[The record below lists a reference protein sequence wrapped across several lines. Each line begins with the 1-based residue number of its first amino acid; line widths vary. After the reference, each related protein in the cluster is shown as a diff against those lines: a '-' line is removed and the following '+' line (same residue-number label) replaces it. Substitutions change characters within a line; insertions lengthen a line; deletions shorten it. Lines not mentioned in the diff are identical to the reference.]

1 MIVRQELFEF
11 AARIGAD
18 SIGVASA
25 PDYESRVPNLQ
36 KPSLTASGMK
46 SLICFSKHMLT
57 GAFATRDIAVQ
68 STNSH
73 YCMDQVDKA
82 SIRIA
87 RWLEERGQLGVPVPP
102 EAADMNLQRSPAGT
116 LDFKWVADACGV
128 GTVGLELNLLTPD
141 YGPRVYLGVV
151 MTDAE
156 IEPTPP
162 LEKNLCPGMLCGRC
176 AVICPT
182 QAIPLQAQ
190 RGRPVEEYRTLNK
203 RACANGAER
212 IGIQPFLLNLKKLV
226 FAGKPHSEEVY
237 QNSYWKEFW
246 QSVNCKLGAFAACF
260 ECFYVC
266 PPGSRDFRKII
277 RIPYRRQDIPGKVR
291 RKVFGDMV
299 EMVYQGVPPERVAE
313 YQRDRDFL
321 GKKAG
326 GRKQEAGDGSGSFL

>member
-1 MIVRQELFEF
+1 MSLRRQLFEF
-11 AARIGAD
+11 AALSGVD

-25 PDYESRVPNLQ
+25 PCYESRVPNLQ

-57 GAFATRDIAVQ
+57 GSFAARDVAVQ

-73 YCMDQVDKA
+73 YCMDHVDRL
-82 SIRIA
+82 SLRIA
-87 RWLEERGQLGVPVPP
+87 RWLEQRGFLGVPVPP
-102 EAADMNLQRSPAGT
+102 EAADMTLQRSPAGT

-128 GTVGLELNLLTPD
+128 GTVGLELNLLTPE

-182 QAIPLQAQ
+182 QAIPLTAAQ
-190 RGRPVEEYRTLNK
+190 GASVEKCRGLDK
-203 RACANGAER
+203 RACASGAER
-212 IGIQPFLLNLKKLV
+212 IGIKPFLLNLKKLV
-226 FAGKPHSEEVY
+226 FAEQPLSNQVY
-237 QNSYWKEFW
+237 QNSFWKEFW
-246 QSVNCKLGAFAACF
+246 QSVNSKLGAFAACF

-266 PPGSRDFRKII
+266 PPGERDFRQII
-277 RIPYRRQDIPGKVR
+277 RIPYRRRDIGKVR
-291 RKVFGDMV
+291 RKAFGGMV
-299 EMVYQGVPPERVAE
+299 EMVYQGVPPERVSE
-313 YQRDRDFL
+313 YQRDRDF
-321 GKKAG
+321 
-326 GRKQEAGDGSGSFL
+326 